1 MSNNHIGKMTR
12 SKEDYL
18 KVMLELSGDMSIRSS
33 DIADALGISRASVS
47 SMMRI
52 LKEEG
57 YIAKEKYGTITLT
70 ESGHKV
76 AVNIKRKYDLLKA
89 FFSDVQQKIIK
100 LRLLTYA
107 KRPVNFIIYNLYFI
121 FTIDILKL
129 HMSNI

>member
-18 KVMLELSGDMSIRSS
+18 KVMLELSGDTGIRTS
-33 DIADALGISRASVS
+33 DIANVLGISRASVS
-47 SMMRI
+47 SMMSV

-57 YIAKEKYGTITLT
+57 YIAKEKYGTVTLT

-107 KRPVNFIIYNLYFI
+107 QKACKLYY
-121 FTIDILKL
+121 
-129 HMSNI
+129 M

>member
-18 KVMLELSGDMSIRSS
+18 KVMLELSGDTGIRTS
-33 DIADALGISRASVS
+33 DIANVLGISRASVS

-76 AVNIKRKYDLLKA
+76 AVNIKRLTIKSQALK
-89 FFSDVQQKIIK
+89 
-100 LRLLTYA
+100 
-107 KRPVNFIIYNLYFI
+107 
-121 FTIDILKL
+121 
-129 HMSNI
+129 